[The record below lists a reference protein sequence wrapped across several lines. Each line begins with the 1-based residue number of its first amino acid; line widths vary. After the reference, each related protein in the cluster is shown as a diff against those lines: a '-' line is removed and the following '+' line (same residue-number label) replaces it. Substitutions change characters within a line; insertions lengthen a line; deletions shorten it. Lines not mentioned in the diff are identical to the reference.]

1 MMANILVL
9 VSFLTCIEAKGG
21 KGRGGTVIFCFS
33 SDCEWWEYLFTAIFT
48 LLAVLGVGAAC
59 LWGFG
64 KLKERYSE

>member
-1 MMANILVL
+1 MMAILLVL
-9 VSFLTCIEAKGG
+9 LSFLICIEAKGG
-21 KGRGGTVIFCFS
+21 KCRGCTPIFCFS

-48 LLAVLGVGAAC
+48 LLVVLGVAAVC